1 VRPILWILVTGGLLV
16 AFSSWSQV
24 KSQVTVNTQADGSV
38 FVDTGRVQ
46 VQTGGARPR
55 VRIDGEE
62 QNTQSSSSSVSTSR
76 SRVRI
81 TPRDLSASQY
91 LVMLQGLTGQG
102 SIQINN
108 QTVVRFTRPEA
119 RVLLNSYLRSGLNS
133 VIIRGTGNSDLTT
146 ALVQAKPGNSPYFRR
161 DGQLEGASRVLIRQ
175 NQSQSGSGS
184 WRSIIEVE
192 LDES

>member
-1 VRPILWILVTGGLLV
+1 MRPILWLLVAGGLLV

-24 KSQVTVNTQADGSV
+24 RSQVTVNTQADGSV

-46 VQTGGARPR
+46 VQTGGGARPR

-62 QNTQSSSSSVSTSR
+62 QNTQSSSRSSVSTSR
-76 SRVRI
+76 SRIRI
-81 TPRDLSASQY
+81 TPRDLSGGQY

-108 QTVVRFTRPEA
+108 QTVVRFARPAA

-133 VIIRGTGNSDLTT
+133 VIISGTGSSNLTT
-146 ALVQAKPGNSPYFRR
+146 ALVQAKPGNSPYFRQ

-175 NQSQSGSGS
+175 NQSQSGSGR
-184 WRSIIEVE
+184 WRSVIEVE
-192 LDES
+192 LE

>member
-1 VRPILWILVTGGLLV
+1 MRPILWLLTAGGLLV

-24 KSQVTVNTQADGSV
+24 RSQATVNTQADGSV
-38 FVDTGRVQ
+38 FVDAGQVQ
-46 VQTGGARPR
+46 VQTGGGSRSR

-62 QNTQSSSSSVSTSR
+62 QNTQSSSASTSR
-76 SRVRI
+76 SRIRI
-81 TPRDLSASQY
+81 TPRDLSEGQY

-108 QTVVRFTRPEA
+108 QTVVRFARPEA
-119 RVLLNSYLRSGLNS
+119 RILLNSYLRSGLNS
-133 VIIRGTGNSDLTT
+133 VIIGGAGSSNLTT
-146 ALVQAKPGNSPYFRR
+146 ALVQAKPGNRPFFRK

-192 LDES
+192 LE